1 MNTISSSNS
10 SAGTATA
17 DAIAA
22 EITAE
27 TGDTLAVEALKAL
40 LEGDLGRSS
49 PQDSQMGDDS
59 GSAAPDWTLLEGFA
73 SAAPVPVPVPV
84 PAGSG
89 ATPAKSET
97 FQTPASATAALPLT
111 AGPSLPSAGDNS
123 PEALHAL
130 LAMLKAG
137 GAEVRPA
144 PPAEVTAPQSSNTNL
159 GSTILDSFFS
169 QATSTP
175 APLTSAIP
183 GATGAAGVDTT
194 DRVAKVEALM
204 HGMVDRV
211 LVTDP
216 LSGQNQEVRIK
227 FQEGVLPGTE
237 ARVWREDGRVMVEFI
252 STRADSVRWLE
263 GAVAALAMRLDE
275 RILQA
280 APSHVTVNTGGEA
293 PADGRSR
300 ERHQAD
306 QEPQQEEA
314 TA

>member
-1 MNTISSSNS
+1 V
-10 SAGTATA
+10 TA
-17 DAIAA
+17 DAITA

-40 LEGDLGRSS
+40 LEGDLGKSAR
-49 PQDSQMGDDS
+49 QESQTGDDS
-59 GSAAPDWTLLEGFA
+59 ESATPDWTLLEGLAGPA
-73 SAAPVPVPVPV
+73 SV
-84 PAGSG
+84 PAPAGPG
-89 ATPAKSET
+89 APSPKIELPQLPAP
-97 FQTPASATAALPLT
+97 PAAVPLT
-111 AGPSLPSAGDNS
+111 APGQSLSAEGSDT
-123 PEALHAL
+123 PEALHAM

-137 GAEVRPA
+137 GGETRPA
-144 PPAEVTAPQSSNTNL
+144 APVEAAVAQNSSTTL
-159 GSTILDSFFS
+159 GSTILDSFFAQS
-169 QATSTP
+169 TVPTAASAATASATP
-175 APLTSAIP
+175 
-183 GATGAAGVDTT
+183 GAAGVDMT

-263 GAVAALAMRLDE
+263 GAVAALALRLDE

-280 APSHVTVNTGGEA
+280 APSQVTVNSGGDS

-300 ERHQAD
+300 EQYQSD
-306 QEPQQEEA
+306 QESPQEEA